1 MTARVPILAP
11 LSGWALPLAEVP
23 DPVFAGA
30 MAGDGIAI
38 DPASA
43 EVLAPCDGEVV
54 LLPGAR
60 HALTIRDGALEVM
73 VHAGIDTVKLG
84 GEGFTLLVRNG
95 DRVRAGQPLLRIDLD
110 RVARAAP
117 SLVTPVLVAAGG
129 RIVSRVHGRRVVAGE
144 PCMEIEREGAAT
156 QASGGSSTLRR
167 SVRMP
172 FEHGLHVRPAAQV
185 VNALRAFTCEVTFR
199 HGGRTANAKSTVA
212 MMTLGAR
219 RGDALEIIAVGTDAA
234 AALAALEPLF
244 AADAATLPV
253 AHPRAA
259 TLAQGRLHATIA
271 SRGFAMGPAAAW
283 DEPEREVPERG
294 AGPAAERSALAK
306 ALDAVVAYLEAMA
319 AQTRGESRAVMEGHA
334 TLARDP
340 ELCSQAEARIAAGE
354 SAAHAWRQATRE
366 TSAVLQALDDPRM
379 RERAADLRDLEAQVL
394 RVLAGE
400 PPQETRRVPAG
411 SIVIASDLLPSH
423 VLALQRQQAAGLCLA
438 RGGATSHAAILAAA
452 NGIPMLVAAGD
463 AVLSIPPGTPLVLDA
478 EQGVLEVDPPAAQR
492 AAHER
497 TRATRAQ
504 ERTSDLAAAQS
515 PAMTRDGVRV
525 SVLANLGGADEA
537 EAALRQGAEGCGLL
551 RTEFLFLDRRDAP
564 GEEEQRSEY
573 QRIAAALGGRPL
585 AVRTMDVGGDKPL
598 PYLPM
603 PDEENPALGL
613 RGLRGG
619 LRDPAL
625 LRAQLRAIAAVEPA
639 GVARALLPMVTDL
652 EEVERAR
659 DMLNVAAQSLGR
671 PMPALGVMIETPAS
685 ALRVAQLATVADFF
699 SIGTNDL
706 SQYTLAMDRG
716 HPELAAR
723 LDALHPA
730 VLRLIAMTVEGAAR
744 LGRSVSVCGA
754 LAGDDDALPILV
766 GLGIRELSVTVSAI
780 PRIKRRVRALDTAAC
795 VRAAGRALEARDAA
809 AVRAL
814 ARELL
819 AESTLGSMATEGG
832 VR

>member
-1 MTARVPILAP
+1 
-11 LSGWALPLAEVP
+11 
-23 DPVFAGA
+23 
-30 MAGDGIAI
+30 
-38 DPASA
+38 
-43 EVLAPCDGEVV
+43 
-54 LLPGAR
+54 
-60 HALTIRDGALEVM
+60 
-73 VHAGIDTVKLG
+73 
-84 GEGFTLLVRNG
+84 
-95 DRVRAGQPLLRIDLD
+95 
-110 RVARAAP
+110 
-117 SLVTPVLVAAGG
+117 
-129 RIVSRVHGRRVVAGE
+129 
-144 PCMEIEREGAAT
+144 
-156 QASGGSSTLRR
+156 
-167 SVRMP
+167 
-172 FEHGLHVRPAAQV
+172 
-185 VNALRAFTCEVTFR
+185 
-199 HGGRTANAKSTVA
+199 
-212 MMTLGAR
+212 
-219 RGDALEIIAVGTDAA
+219 
-234 AALAALEPLF
+234 
-244 AADAATLPV
+244 
-253 AHPRAA
+253 
-259 TLAQGRLHATIA
+259 
-271 SRGFAMGPAAAW
+271 
-283 DEPEREVPERG
+283 VPERG
-294 AGPAAERSALAK
+294 ASPAAERSALAK

-334 TLARDP
+334 ALARDP
-340 ELCSQAEARIAAGE
+340 ELRSQAEARIAAGE
-354 SAAHAWRQATRE
+354 GAAHAWRQATRE

-411 SIVIASDLLPSH
+411 SIVIASELLPSH

-463 AVLSIPPGTPLVLDA
+463 AVLSIAPGTPLVLDA

-497 TRATRAQ
+497 TRAVRAQ
-504 ERTSDLAAAQS
+504 ERATDLAAAQS
-515 PAMTRDGVRV
+515 PAMTRDGVRIT
-525 SVLANLGGADEA
+525 VLANLGGADEA
-537 EAALRQGAEGCGLL
+537 EAAVRQGAEGCGLL

-573 QRIAAALGGRPL
+573 QRIAAALAGRPL

-685 ALRVAQLATVADFF
+685 ALRVAQLATVADYF

-766 GLGIRELSVTVSAI
+766 GLGIRELSVTVAAI

-819 AESTLGSMATEGG
+819 AESTLGSVATEGG